1 MSNKFSRYINKIN
14 KMPEKV
20 RPFLLTKLFCSQVHF
35 ANTSKVNILSIS
47 KNEVVMKIKNR
58 KKVQNHIGGV
68 HALAA
73 GLLAESASGI
83 VFGINIPDTCLP
95 LIKTIKLNYK
105 KRMQG
110 NLMAVAT
117 ISDED
122 ILILNSHDKGNLIV
136 SVRITDES
144 GEEPIECEMDWAWV
158 TKRPKMD
165 Q

>member
-1 MSNKFSRYINKIN
+1 MSNRFSRAINKIN
-14 KMPEKV
+14 KLPERV

-35 ANTSKVNILSIS
+35 ANTSKVKILSIS
-47 KNEVVMKIKNR
+47 KNKVVMTIKNR

-95 LIKTIKLNYK
+95 LIKTLKLNYK
-105 KRMQG
+105 KRMKG
-110 NLMAVAT
+110 DLLAVAT

-122 ILILNSHDKGNLIV
+122 IALMNDNDKGNLLV
-136 SVRITDES
+136 SVKITDES
-144 GEEPIECEMDWAWV
+144 TEEPIECEMDWAWV
-158 TKRPKMD
+158 TKR
-165 Q
+165 

>member
-1 MSNKFSRYINKIN
+1 MSNRFSRYINKIN
-14 KMPEKV
+14 KMPEKI

-47 KNEVVMKIKNR
+47 KNEVVMTIKNS

-83 VFGINIPDTCLP
+83 VFGINIPDTCVP
-95 LIKTIKLNYK
+95 LIKTIKLNYT

-110 NLMAVAT
+110 DLRAVAT

-122 ILILNSHDKGNLIV
+122 ILMLTSHNKGSLLV
-136 SVRITDES
+136 SVKITDES
-144 GEEPIECEMDWAWV
+144 GEEPVECEMDWAWI
-158 TKRPKMD
+158 TKHHIEVD
-165 Q
+165 